1 MGQQPALPMGPQG
14 RADRSGPAPLSA
26 GQPTTP
32 VCGTHARGGAPTEGS
47 PTVTVEEGFRGGHQR
62 SEGTV
67 PGKVRAA
74 GAHLRWPARVRS
86 RAGPSRWRSPAVRG
100 SGEPSMASGGVRD
113 GGEKGV
119 LVARSEQKRDR
130 GAGGRKTSGDGGAF
144 KGARWGGSGGGGGS
158 VARVP
163 RGTGRVWG
171 LVPTDLGPAAAR
183 AGGWHCLNGACH
195 PVMRGPWLAMGGR
208 GEERRGGRGPA
219 QEKNRSGLSPDEQES
234 F

>member
-1 MGQQPALPMGPQG
+1 MKPGAGPG
-14 RADRSGPAPLSA
+14 FGPRPSPSWVSSLHCRWGLTAERIVLAQHPPSA

-32 VCGTHARGGAPTEGS
+32 VRDTHARGGAPTEGS

-74 GAHLRWPARVRS
+74 GAHLRWPATVRS
-86 RAGPSRWRSPAVRG
+86 RAGPSRWRSPTVRG

-119 LVARSEQKRDR
+119 LVARSEQKRDG

-144 KGARWGGSGGGGGS
+144 KGARWGGSGGGGFGGEGATWHREGVGPGPDRW
-158 VARVP
+158 VASRPTLAQP
-163 RGTGRVWG
+163 R
-171 LVPTDLGPAAAR
+171 R
-183 AGGWHCLNGACH
+183 AQVGGI
-195 PVMRGPWLAMGGR
+195 V
-208 GEERRGGRGPA
+208 
-219 QEKNRSGLSPDEQES
+219 
-234 F
+234 